1 MGGWNRGRARV
12 SSTSPLSVK
21 SVSPFRSSLSRAQ
34 FPVWE
39 SVHCWSRH
47 NVEML
52 DPFQCPSWV
61 RVRRL
66 RLSIVYDA
74 SKTPGLFAQF

>member
-1 MGGWNRGRARV
+1 M
-12 SSTSPLSVK
+12 
-21 SVSPFRSSLSRAQ
+21 SRAQ
-34 FPVWE
+34 SPVWL

-61 RVRRL
+61 LVRRL
-66 RLSIVYDA
+66 RPSIVYDA
-74 SKTPGLFAQF
+74 SKTPGLLPPP

>member
-1 MGGWNRGRARV
+1 MYSAAECRVRV
-12 SSTSPLSVK
+12 SSTSPVSVK
-21 SVSPFRSSLSRAQ
+21 SVSPLQSSLSRAQ
-34 FPVWE
+34 LPVWL

-52 DPFQCPSWV
+52 DPFQCPSRV
-61 RVRRL
+61 LVRRF

-74 SKTPGLFAQF
+74 SKTPGLCAQF